1 MPDTAITFQ
10 IVIIQQR
17 VNIEMTFNINS
28 SSAEG
33 HYIGTVTE
41 TEILR
46 STQWDAG
53 AVYVMHSSAK
63 S

>member
-17 VNIEMTFNINS
+17 VNIEMTFNVNS
-28 SSAEG
+28 FSAEG
-33 HYIGTVTE
+33 HYIGTVKE
-41 TEILR
+41 TDILR
-46 STQWDAG
+46 STPWDAG
-53 AVYVMHSSAK
+53 AVYVMHFSVK